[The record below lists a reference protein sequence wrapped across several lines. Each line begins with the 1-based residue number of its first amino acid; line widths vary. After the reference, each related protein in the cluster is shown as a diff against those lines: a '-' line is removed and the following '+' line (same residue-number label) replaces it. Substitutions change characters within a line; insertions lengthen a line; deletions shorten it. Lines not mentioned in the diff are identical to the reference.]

1 MKRRL
6 IDFCRL
12 CYKENRRRTDIT
24 KVYIQSILVDITSL
38 KALDVSLIC
47 SYYPVA

>member
-1 MKRRL
+1 MNRRL
-6 IDFCRL
+6 IDICRL
-12 CYKENRRRTDIT
+12 CYKENRTDIT
-24 KVYIQSILVDITSL
+24 KVCIQSILVDITL